1 MHTHGSLRHSLHHSF
16 HRSLRHLGKIS
27 RLAAVTTLGFSS
39 APVLAD
45 PSPALDR
52 LNFSVGGYYVD
63 PTFNLSGNTR
73 YGSVNSGD
81 IDRNRTTLPRVRAEL
96 LLWDSQGL
104 SFDYFAY
111 RKTYSG
117 TFDRTIPVGN
127 NSSLSG
133 NAEANIEVD
142 LAKFACKW
150 WFGSGNDVFGV
161 GVGAG
166 YYRAH
171 LDANASASLNG
182 TSGSLSESYTEKA
195 FAPLL
200 ELGWKHAFSKNLR
213 MYAEASGV
221 KKNWGNLTGHLY
233 NAALGMEWY
242 PLENIGVGADYGITR
257 IKLNRASDN
266 TDANLDIRLK
276 GPSAYLKVRF

>member
-1 MHTHGSLRHSLHHSF
+1 MHTLGPLRHTLRHSLRH
-16 HRSLRHLGKIS
+16 SLRHLGKIS
-27 RLAAVTTLGFSS
+27 HLAAVTTLGFSS
-39 APVLAD
+39 ASALAD

-73 YGSVNSGD
+73 YGAVNSGD

-104 SFDYFAY
+104 SFDYFTY

-117 TFDRTIPVGN
+117 SFDRTIPVGN

-142 LAKFACKW
+142 LAKLAYKW
-150 WFGSGNDVFGV
+150 WIGNGNDVFGI

-182 TSGSLSESYTEKA
+182 ASGTLSEGYTERRCTA
-195 FAPLL
+195 AGTRL
-200 ELGWKHAFSKNLR
+200 EHAFSKNLR

-221 KKNWGNLTGHLY
+221 KKNWGNITGHIY
-233 NAALGMEWY
+233 NAAVGMEWY

-257 IKLNRASDN
+257 IKLNRASEN

-276 GPSAYLKVRF
+276 GPSAYLKLRF